1 MLIIKINTEMYYS
14 CTVQLYYTIKKDY
27 LIIVIHIRL
36 LWFDNHTKLQHNY
49 HADLIIY
56 LYFTS
61 DTIVY

>member
-1 MLIIKINTEMYYS
+1 MYYS
-14 CTVQLYYTIKKDY
+14 CTVQLYYKIKKDY